1 MVGSGNTG
9 LPVQGPGFHP
19 LLEQADPFL
28 QVDLVERSVKGS
40 FSGKIPG
47 SLRFNTVFFQGNGH
61 SGVIGVYCRD
71 TGIPAADSGFGQMLQ
86 NVIGDMANK
95 GHQMDAKA
103 LAAANG
109 KGDLVDVVTA
119 VAETEV
125 AVETLVS
132 VRDRMIQAYEEIM
145 RMPI

>member
-1 MVGSGNTG
+1 MSTPSIAANAYAA
-9 LPVQGPGFHP
+9 LQRAAQGPAKTTAP
-19 LLEQADPFL
+19 
-28 QVDLVERSVKGS
+28 
-40 FSGKIPG
+40 
-47 SLRFNTVFFQGNGH
+47 
-61 SGVIGVYCRD
+61 
-71 TGIPAADSGFGQMLQ
+71 DSGFGQMLQ
-86 NVIGDMANK
+86 NVLGDLSTK
-95 GHQMDAKA
+95 GSQMDAKA
-103 LAAANG
+103 VAAANG

>member
-1 MVGSGNTG
+1 MTTPNIAASAYAAI
-9 LPVQGPGFHP
+9 QR
-19 LLEQADPFL
+19 AA
-28 QVDLVERSVKGS
+28 
-40 FSGKIPG
+40 
-47 SLRFNTVFFQGNGH
+47 NG
-61 SGVIGVYCRD
+61 V
-71 TGIPAADSGFGQMLQ
+71 TPTQKPNQTGFGQMLQ
-86 NVIGDMANK
+86 NALGDLTSK
-95 GHQMDAKA
+95 GQQMDAKA
-103 LAAANG
+103 MAAANG

>member
-1 MVGSGNTG
+1 MSTPSIAANAYAA
-9 LPVQGPGFHP
+9 LQRAAA
-19 LLEQADPFL
+19 QAPTKTTS
-28 QVDLVERSVKGS
+28 QE
-40 FSGKIPG
+40 
-47 SLRFNTVFFQGNGH
+47 T
-61 SGVIGVYCRD
+61 
-71 TGIPAADSGFGQMLQ
+71 GFGQMLQ
-86 NVIGDMANK
+86 NVLGDLSNRGA
-95 GHQMDAKA
+95 QMDAKA
-103 LAAANG
+103 AAAANG

>member
-1 MVGSGNTG
+1 MTTPITAANAYAA
-9 LPVQGPGFHP
+9 LQRAANGPMQP
-19 LLEQADPFL
+19 PKANASD
-28 QVDLVERSVKGS
+28 GS
-40 FSGKIPG
+40 FG
-47 SLRFNTVFFQGNGH
+47 S
-61 SGVIGVYCRD
+61 
-71 TGIPAADSGFGQMLQ
+71 MLQ
-86 NVIGDMANK
+86 NALGDFQSKLQQA
-95 GHQMDAKA
+95 DAKVMA
-103 LAAANG
+103 AAAN